1 MAMMKNAAPPEVDD
15 DDEAPEPM
23 DDFDDDE
30 DNPDEETEQ
39 FALPKAL
46 LEAAGI
52 LTDEDWDALPAAQP
66 PKRK

>member
-1 MAMMKNAAPPEVDD
+1 MAVMKNAAPPEV

-23 DDFDDDE
+23 DDFDDD
-30 DNPDEETEQ
+30 DNPDEESEQ